1 LIRHPGFGV
10 GEGSFLS
17 FRGGLRIGLSRGGV
31 RPLPVPSP
39 PGTGFHPTTG
49 CAVWNIFACRL
60 APDRRGLARGSPTD
74 KPGEDEALPQ
84 SHDPSFTPLRP
95 DSAWIRQGL
104 QVFRT
109 QKWPRSM
116 RPKQREKNRALV
128 YGVFLVSRGVEAARG
143 EGGVS
148 LRATWR
154 EAFVTARVAAG
165 GNRGHFQP
173 WTSFGRTKERMGR
186 KNILHSRCSWA
197 GMERGG
203 GRNPSAAT
211 LRHHQAVRPGARRVA
226 PSGAWNAPEGK
237 SPQERKP
244 GKACAGK
251 GVGEKQRS
259 FM

>member
-1 LIRHPGFGV
+1 LVWCKGSQSADPVYR
-10 GEGSFLS
+10 GEG
-17 FRGGLRIGLSRGGV
+17 RN
-31 RPLPVPSP
+31 LPDATPRS
-39 PGTGFHPTTG
+39 GTGFPDVCDSRSGRPHGSASEPWIAPEGEHPQG
-49 CAVWNIFACRL
+49 PSPGGKACEEVL
-60 APDRRGLARGSPTD
+60 L
-74 KPGEDEALPQ
+74 Q

-203 GRNPSAAT
+203 AGIPRLQPCAIT
-211 LRHHQAVRPGARRVA
+211 RP
-226 PSGAWNAPEGK
+226 
-237 SPQERKP
+237 
-244 GKACAGK
+244 
-251 GVGEKQRS
+251 
-259 FM
+259 